1 MTQVQVLRSLLAEGK
16 HSIGSWLQLPS
27 PDVAELLA
35 RSGYDWIVV
44 DMEHGAISAAELPSI
59 FRAIESGGAAPF
71 VRVIEASQ
79 SAIKG
84 ALDAGAQG
92 LVFPLIESYDQLNAA
107 INHVLFPHSGGK
119 RGIAYCRANAYGKEF
134 DSYLHGLGNEI
145 FIVAQVEHINAL
157 GELESIIGHPRL
169 DAIMVGS
176 YDLSGSM
183 GITGD
188 FKHPD
193 FLEIMERITSTCKK
207 YNVLMGTHIAY
218 PDHDA
223 LAQCVT
229 NGQRFIAYG
238 IDSVFIWSAAA
249 RPFIC

>member
-1 MTQVQVLRSLLAEGK
+1 MSHIRTLRSLLADGK

-44 DMEHGAISAAELPSI
+44 DMEHGALSAAELPSL

-71 VRVIEASQ
+71 VRVVEACP
-79 SAIKG
+79 SAIKT

-92 LVFPLIESYDQLNAA
+92 LILPHIETYDQLNAA
-107 INHVLFPHSGGK
+107 INYTLFPSAGGK
-119 RGIAYCRANAYGKEF
+119 RGIGYCRANAYGKEF
-134 DSYLHGLGNEI
+134 DSYLQGLSNEV
-145 FIVAQVEHINAL
+145 FVVAQVEHINAL
-157 GELESIIGHPRL
+157 EELESIIGHPRL
-169 DAIMVGS
+169 DALMVGS

-188 FKHPD
+188 FEHPD
-193 FLEIMERITSTCKK
+193 FLAIMERITQTCRR
-207 YNVLMGTHIAY
+207 YNVLMGTHLPY

-223 LAQCVT
+223 LAQCIT
-229 NGQRFIAYG
+229 KGQRFIAYG
-238 IDSVFIWSAAA
+238 MDSVFLWSAAA